1 MLKKNEGGLI
11 LLHLTTKILNK
22 MNLVLLIFNFL
33 CLIVF
38 VIYFLKL
45 KKAKAELSTQVEKY
59 ESQKSE
65 FLDSI
70 TNAQRIQRA
79 VLPAKET
86 MDRFLEEYF
95 IFYQPRDIVS
105 GDFYWFEYYN
115 CKLYIAVADCTGHG
129 VPGAMMSLIC
139 NNALLRALYDDGSQ
153 STGELLNNTRVHVI
167 ENLSKGKFNI
177 SDGMDISLCCVDFL
191 EYSIEWS
198 GANNPIWIIRNGEFI
213 ELKPNKCS
221 IGKDINHHEFTTHCL
236 NLSESDILYL
246 FSDGYKDQFGGSENK
261 KFLSKR
267 FKQMIADVSIH
278 PMSKQSELIEQ
289 NLREWMG
296 NNPQVD
302 DICVMGIKLV

>member
-1 MLKKNEGGLI
+1 MVILFFIINVSCIVGLI
-11 LLHLTTKILNK
+11 FY
-22 MNLVLLIFNFL
+22 VLQL
-33 CLIVF
+33 
-38 VIYFLKL
+38 
-45 KKAKAELSTQVEKY
+45 
-59 ESQKSE
+59 QKSKLILANQLADYRIQKNDL
-65 FLDSI
+65 LDSI
-70 TNAQRIQRA
+70 SNAERIQRA
-79 VLPAKET
+79 VLPAKDT

-95 IFYQPRDIVS
+95 IFYQPKDIVS

-139 NNALLRALYDDGSQ
+139 NNALLRALYDDGSET
-153 STGELLNNTRVHVI
+153 TGELLNNTRVHVI

-198 GANNPIWIIRNGEFI
+198 GANNPIWIIRDGEFI

-221 IGKDINHHEFTTHCL
+221 IGTDINHVQFETHSL
-236 NLSESDILYL
+236 NLSENDILYM
-246 FSDGYKDQFGGSENK
+246 FSDGYKDQFGGAENK
-261 KFLSKR
+261 KFLNKR
-267 FKQMIADVSIH
+267 FRQMILEISKE
-278 PMSKQSELIEQ
+278 PMNKQSAMVEA
-289 NLREWMG
+289 NLKSWMG

>member
-1 MLKKNEGGLI
+1 
-11 LLHLTTKILNK
+11 
-22 MNLVLLIFNFL
+22 MNIAFLVINFL
-33 CLIVF
+33 FLLTLLLLQRRLRNKWSDFNRQIERYKIQQSDF
-38 VIYFLKL
+38 V
-45 KKAKAELSTQVEKY
+45 ENV
-59 ESQKSE
+59 
-65 FLDSI
+65 

-95 IFYQPRDIVS
+95 IFYQPKDIVS

-153 STGELLNNTRVHVI
+153 TTGELLNNTRVHVI

-191 EYSIEWS
+191 EYRLEWS
-198 GANNPIWIIRNGEFI
+198 GANNPIWIIREQEFI
-213 ELKPNKCS
+213 ELKPDKCS
-221 IGKDINHHEFTTHCL
+221 IGQDVKNSDFTTHSL
-236 NLSESDILYL
+236 MLSENDTLYL
-246 FSDGYKDQFGGSENK
+246 FSDGYKDQFGGSDNK

-267 FKQMIADVSIH
+267 FKQMILDISSN
-278 PMSKQSELIEQ
+278 PMSEQSELIET
-289 NLREWMG
+289 NLRNWMG
-296 NNPQVD
+296 DNPQVD